1 MLHTCALLLSLTV
14 AADSPAQISIQKAEA
29 GIAKNPGHVPYYNA
43 LAMAYARRARE
54 VSDDAFYG
62 KAEEVVEKTL
72 KLSPG
77 NFETQKVQ
85 CWLLLGRHEFAKARE
100 LAMALNKK
108 NPDDITVYGFLTD
121 ANVELGNYKEAIDA
135 AQWMLKIRPGN
146 VAGLTRAAY
155 LRELHGYIPG
165 AMDLMRTAYDAV
177 AYPETEERAWI
188 LTQLANLQLTSG
200 NLAEAEKYATGALG
214 VFPNYH
220 YALAAMGRVRTAQ
233 KRYADAAS
241 FYQQR
246 YDASQH
252 PENLYPLGLAYRR
265 AGKDAEAKRVFEQFE
280 KEALSES
287 GGADNAN
294 HELIAYYVDIAH
306 QPEKAV
312 ELATAEL
319 RRRNDVFTRDA
330 YAWAK
335 AAVGDYAEADKHLQS
350 ALAVGTKDPGILY
363 HASVVAKKQNRP
375 EEAEKLLRAAI
386 AGYCPDVEVTT
397 VRASR

>member
-1 MLHTCALLLSLTV
+1 MITLHTCLLLLTLS
-14 AADSPAQISIQKAEA
+14 ADTDASPAQISIQKAEA
-29 GIAKNPGHVPYYNA
+29 GIAKNPGHVPYHNA

-54 VSDDAFYG
+54 ISDDTYYG

-72 KLSPG
+72 QKAPG
-77 NFETQKVQ
+77 DFETLKVR

-100 LAMALNKK
+100 LAMTLNKK

-155 LRELHGYIPG
+155 LRELHGYLPG
-165 AMDLMRTAYDAV
+165 AIELMRTAYDAV

-188 LTQLANLQLTSG
+188 LTQIANLQLTSG

-214 VFPNYH
+214 VFPGYH

-233 KRYADAAS
+233 KRYADAAE
-241 FYQQR
+241 FYQKR

-265 AGKDAEAKRVFEQFE
+265 AGKDAEAERVFAQFE
-280 KEALSES
+280 KEAVEES

-294 HELIAYYVDIAH
+294 HELIAYYIEVAKRPAEAVKIA
-306 QPEKAV
+306 E
-312 ELATAEL
+312 AEL
-319 RRRNDVFTRDA
+319 KRRNDVFTQDA

-335 AAVGDYAEADKHLQS
+335 AAAGDYAEADKHLQS
-350 ALAVGTKDPGILY
+350 ALAVGVKDPSILY
-363 HASVVAKKQNRP
+363 HASVVAKKQNRM
-375 EEAEKLLRAAI
+375 EEADKLLRQAA
-386 AGYCPDVEVTT
+386 AGYCPEA
-397 VRASR
+397 VR